1 MNYLKLIRFQNLILL
16 AAMQLVLHFGFL
28 KFQNIPLGLSNFN
41 AFLLAL
47 TTVCIAAGGYII
59 NNIMDV
65 ETDAINCPKKVV
77 VGTLISEAKA
87 YNIYMAFT
95 FTGVAIGFYLA
106 NLINKPG
113 FAAMFIV
120 IAATLYF
127 YAVNLKQSLLIGN
140 ILVALLLSFSILIV
154 GIFDLLPVTDTANQ
168 PIMGM
173 YFKIVIDYAFFG
185 FLLNFIREIVKDL
198 EDYDGDANEGMQ
210 TLPIVLGISRTTK
223 LVFVVS
229 FLPIIAVLY
238 YLNMYVF
245 SNKLIIS
252 TLYCLIFILAPL
264 LYFTVK
270 IWSAKTKSDF
280 SQLSLLLKWIVFFGV
295 VSIGIISYNI
305 LHHA

>member
-1 MNYLKLIRFQNLILL
+1 
-16 AAMQLVLHFGFL
+16 
-28 KFQNIPLGLSNFN
+28 
-41 AFLLAL
+41 
-47 TTVCIAAGGYII
+47 
-59 NNIMDV
+59 
-65 ETDAINCPKKVV
+65 VV

-173 YFKIVIDYAFFG
+173 YFKIVIDYAF
-185 FLLNFIREIVKDL
+185 
-198 EDYDGDANEGMQ
+198 
-210 TLPIVLGISRTTK
+210 
-223 LVFVVS
+223 LVF
-229 FLPIIAVLY
+229 Y
-238 YLNMYVF
+238 
-245 SNKLIIS
+245 
-252 TLYCLIFILAPL
+252 
-264 LYFTVK
+264 
-270 IWSAKTKSDF
+270 
-280 SQLSLLLKWIVFFGV
+280 
-295 VSIGIISYNI
+295 
-305 LHHA
+305 